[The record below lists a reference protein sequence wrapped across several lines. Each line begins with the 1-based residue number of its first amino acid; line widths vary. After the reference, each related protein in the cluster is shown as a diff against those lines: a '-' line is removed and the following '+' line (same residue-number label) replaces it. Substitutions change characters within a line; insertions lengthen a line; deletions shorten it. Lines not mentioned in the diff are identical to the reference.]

1 MSKTF
6 FCKKTINHKIIC
18 SLIVTLS
25 LALPINIWGQE
36 KEQKV
41 MEELVNMGFENV
53 RWVENETEQIYTIEN
68 NVYRLSG
75 IGVKEAISII
85 QKEGLPKNKI
95 CKIRKPAMIATR

>member
-1 MSKTF
+1 
-6 FCKKTINHKIIC
+6 
-18 SLIVTLS
+18 
-25 LALPINIWGQE
+25 
-36 KEQKV
+36 

-85 QKEGLPKNKI
+85 QKE
-95 CKIRKPAMIATR
+95 